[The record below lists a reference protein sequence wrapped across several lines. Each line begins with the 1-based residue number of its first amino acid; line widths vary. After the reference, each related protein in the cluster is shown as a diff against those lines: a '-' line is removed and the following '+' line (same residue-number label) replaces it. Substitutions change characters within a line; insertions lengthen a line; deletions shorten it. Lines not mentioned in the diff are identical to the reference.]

1 MARRSADPTSLYK
14 MDDYLNKL
22 SIDQLRSELQRPT
35 GGAPAFMVAS
45 KLQEK
50 LREKSAAAQRPA
62 STVAEDLMGGQ
73 AAMQRP
79 QEAGIN
85 SLMPRD
91 PARTVAMM
99 PRDVAADHE
108 MEPMAMAHGGIVKM
122 AGGAPVYGQGG
133 EFSNLDVQNYNAATS
148 GSLLFG
154 DPDVISGYPGI
165 FQASNSPSAEWG
177 NLIKLYQRQFGLSP
191 TDAARKAALWYSQ
204 SKTPTPIPSSQ
215 DTEAARSALAAAGIS
230 ADQQALINK
239 YPGIEVVSDANSSSQ
254 APSSPTS
261 SAAVSPQA
269 AQQQLIPGDYPQASQ
284 EPPISPS
291 AYPAAQDSAGLPIP
305 PNPPAGGA
313 PPRATGIRSL
323 PGGGGASGGL
333 GGAGGGGAG
342 GLPSGAG
349 EAPTG
354 PLQDAINRMR
364 LSDERMQ
371 KLSELA
377 TKGPTTQ
384 ERRQEAINM
393 ALLQAGLGMMQPGQ
407 SNALAAISRGAIPA
421 LQQLGENFR
430 YIRKEDQDNIMNQ
443 LKIEN
448 QSALNAFHQG
458 TIGYHIYDTQ
468 VKENIARATQAAHLA
483 AASITAG
490 GRQAAQQATNAFR
503 DLQIGTRQFGT
514 MNALA
519 SKEDASAAALRKEII
534 AIQNNQMDSPERKK
548 AISDREALIKQHTDM
563 ASQYR
568 INGYLIGQKH
578 GIVPEL
584 TIDRGNQNNTS
595 TNLPFAQEEP

>member
-1 MARRSADPTSLYK
+1 MVSRASDPTSLFK
-14 MDDYLNKL
+14 MQEYVSRL
-22 SIDQLRSELQRPT
+22 SVDQLKNEIQNNTGSVPSWMLISALQD
-35 GGAPAFMVAS
+35 
-45 KLQEK
+45 K
-50 LREKSAAAQRPA
+50 LRANASGMQAQKPS
-62 STVAEDLMGGQ
+62 STVASDLI
-73 AAMQRP
+73 RRTSEP
-79 QEAGIN
+79 QQAGIG
-85 SLMPRD
+85 SLVPREEA
-91 PARTVAMM
+91 P
-99 PRDVAADHE
+99 
-108 MEPMAMAHGGIVKM
+108 EPQAMAHGGIVHMEGGGEPSISDEPPTISDEMRKKIQDDIRKQESYNKYGIGPIYGM
-122 AGGAPVYGQGG
+122 LGMSGGAFEAPAMYLG
-133 EFSNLDVQNYNAATS
+133 EALRDNRSYKNTLPAPTTRSRVSQEIAASSGFSEEPYPNSNAA
-148 GSLLFG
+148 
-154 DPDVISGYPGI
+154 
-165 FQASNSPSAEWG
+165 
-177 NLIKLYQRQFGLSP
+177 LIQ
-191 TDAARKAALWYSQ
+191 SQ
-204 SKTPTPIPSSQ
+204 LGGAYT
-215 DTEAARSALAAAGIS
+215 
-230 ADQQALINK
+230 QQT
-239 YPGIEVVSDANSSSQ
+239 GGQS
-254 APSSPTS
+254 
-261 SAAVSPQA
+261 
-269 AQQQLIPGDYPQASQ
+269 AQQQSAPGDYPQASQ

-291 AYPAAQDSAGLPIP
+291 ASPAAQDSAELPIP

-313 PPRATGIRSL
+313 PPRGPGIRSL

-364 LSDERMQ
+364 LSDERVQ

-407 SNALAAISRGAIPA
+407 SNALAAISRGAMPA

-468 VKENIARATQAAHLA
+468 VKENIARANQAAHLA

-568 INGYLIGQKH
+568 INGYLIGQRH

-595 TNLPFAQEEP
+595 TNLPFAQED